1 MLICSRHSD
10 DLFYLFSLNSNA
22 RSIQISIIH
31 RVFKLPF
38 ASALK
43 KKKYTGRSLYHIKLK
58 KKKQACIYQ
67 DKNYLKHDYSTDI
80 QQLCDV
86 RHSTQGSTL
95 SLTVERGARILLAP
109 DGETSGRS
117 LRTEEAESRAQQ
129 VELVRCLQ
137 TRVGNCLNFF
147 VFSSPLC
154 VCVRCFSFQFSGNI

>member
-43 KKKYTGRSLYHIKLK
+43 KKNIQEDHYTTSNL